1 MPKARDTHATGFQE
15 REETYQIFGR
25 AGFGK
30 KYALGEP
37 RPAALVNEWLD
48 LMMATRQS
56 GETFWLERVT
66 GKIGDDGGWSL
77 FEERRYRHD
86 QSPLLHR
93 GGENEAGLRVCAG

>member
-1 MPKARDTHATGFQE
+1 MPKARDTHAAGFQE

-66 GKIGDDGGWSL
+66 GKIGDDGGDVPVDV
-77 FEERRYRHD
+77 EK
-86 QSPLLHR
+86 
-93 GGENEAGLRVCAG
+93 LR